1 MGWGEGAG
9 LAEHLA
15 YHLGQPIDWIA
26 RNDAGAYAT
35 REMLSSQMA
44 QGRNRLAGKR
54 VVVWQF
60 AARELAVGDWRS
72 VVRQQGSLEELP

>member
-1 MGWGEGAG
+1 MTRANS
-9 LAEHLA
+9 ASVRFSPD
-15 YHLGQPIDWIA
+15 GQPIDWIA

-72 VVRQQGSLEELP
+72 VVRQHGSLEELP